1 MLSAPIG
8 RIGNA
13 RVELEVGRIVGGAF
27 PADLRDVAVG
37 SRTIAL
43 RKEKRRVVGIGE
55 GERVGADDGE
65 TAAKAECR
73 PRTGDARVGNRGVLQ
88 DERTESVGLV
98 RRLFQRPSVDVYRD
112 IILGVELPHRI
123 TGPEMQRRA
132 GMDGKRVWV
141 ALRTE
146 HATSV
151 GGVGRI
157 SGIHKERPLHNVHVA
172 SICGVVCMRRAIAE
186 FESTCAR
193 LAETG
198 SNARIGRVAGRPD
211 DRHANDDVGVVV
223 PRHVRYIDHALP
235 LRPELADR
243 HSRTVVD
250 S

>member
-1 MLSAPIG
+1 MLSAPIR

-13 RVELEVGRIVGGAF
+13 RAELEIGRIVGGAL
-27 PADLRDVAVG
+27 PADLCNVAVR
-37 SRTIAL
+37 SRTVAL
-43 RKEKRRVVGIGE
+43 RKEKSRVVGIGE

-65 TAAKAECR
+65 TAAEAEGR
-73 PRTGDARVGNRGVLQ
+73 PRTGDARIGNRSVLQ

-98 RRLFQRPSVDVYRD
+98 RRLLQRPSVHMDRNV
-112 IILGVELPHRI
+112 ILGVELPHRI

-132 GMDGKRVWV
+132 GMYGKRVRV

-146 HATSV
+146 HAASV
-151 GGVGRI
+151 GRVGRI
-157 SGIHKERPLHNVHVA
+157 SGIHKERPIHNVHVA
-172 SICGVVCMRRAIAE
+172 SIGGVVCMRRTIAE
-186 FESTCAR
+186 FKRAIAG

-223 PRHVRYIDHALP
+223 PRHVRYLDHALP